1 MHYMP
6 GYKIYLNWTRDL
18 KKQNTYLWKK
28 ITLQIFATTVT
39 NYRKL
44 CD

>member
-18 KKQNTYLWKK
+18 KKQNTYLEKDNF
-28 ITLQIFATTVT
+28 TDF
-39 NYRKL
+39 
-44 CD
+44 CDDCN

>member
-1 MHYMP
+1 MP

-18 KKQNTYLWKK
+18 KKQNTYLEKDN
-28 ITLQIFATTVT
+28 LQIFATTVT